1 MSTVDVRGLTFG
13 YGDEPVLRD
22 LDLHQEGGG
31 LLAVLG
37 PSGCG
42 KTTLLRLLAGFERPD
57 AGSIDLG
64 GTCVAGP
71 DGTLPPN
78 ARRIGFVPQEGAL
91 FPHLDVAANIGFAL
105 PRRHPGRRRRVEE
118 LLEVI
123 GLAGL
128 GSRQPRELSGG
139 QQQRVALARAL
150 AARPQLVLLDE
161 PFASLDPDTRRSLRD
176 SVREILLAEGATALL
191 VTHDREEALST
202 ADRVAVLLDGRVAQ
216 VGDPHAVYDA
226 PVDTR
231 VARLLGEV
239 NLLPVTRRD
248 GGTAHSALGGL
259 PVGSGTG
266 DEVLVRPEQMRLTS
280 EGIPAVVV
288 RSSFAGETTRVQVEI
303 ADGRRLLATL
313 VGARPVVGERVHL
326 AVRGPVHLIERWG
339 DRPRPSEGDLPT
351 RVA

>member
-22 LDLHQEGGG
+22 LDLHQGSGG
-31 LLAVLG
+31 LLAVIG

-42 KTTLLRLLAGFERPD
+42 KTTLLRLLAGFERPGT
-57 AGSIDLG
+57 GSIDLG

-71 DGTLPPN
+71 DGALPPH
-78 ARRIGFVPQEGAL
+78 ARRVGFVPQEGAL
-91 FPHLDVAANIGFAL
+91 FPHLDVAANVGFAL

-128 GSRQPRELSGG
+128 NSRQPRELSGG

-161 PFASLDPDTRRSLRD
+161 PFASLDPDTRRSVRD

-191 VTHDREEALST
+191 VTHDREEALSM
-202 ADRVAVLLDGRVAQ
+202 ADRVAVLLDGSVAQ
-216 VGDPHAVYDA
+216 VDDPHVVYDA
-226 PVDTR
+226 PVDSR

-239 NLLPVTRRD
+239 NLLPVTHRD
-248 GGTAHSALGGL
+248 GRTVRCGLGDL
-259 PVGSGTG
+259 PAASGAGS
-266 DEVLVRPEQMRLTS
+266 EVLVRPEQLHLAA

-288 RSSFAGETTRVQVEI
+288 RSSFAGEATRVQVEV
-303 ADGRRLLATL
+303 AEGLRLLATL
-313 VGARPVVGERVHL
+313 VGARPAVGERVHL
-326 AVRGPVHLIERWG
+326 AVGRPVHL
-339 DRPRPSEGDLPT
+339 L
-351 RVA
+351 

>member
-57 AGSIDLG
+57 DGSIDLG

-71 DGTLPPN
+71 EGTLPPN

-91 FPHLDVAANIGFAL
+91 FPHLDVAANVGFAL
-105 PRRHPGRRRRVEE
+105 PRRHPGRGRRVEE

-161 PFASLDPDTRRSLRD
+161 PFASLDPDTRRSIRD

-202 ADRVAVLLDGRVAQ
+202 ADRVAVLIDGSVAQ
-216 VGDPHAVYDA
+216 VEDPYAAYDA
-226 PVDTR
+226 PVDAR
-231 VARLLGEV
+231 VARLLGDV
-239 NLLPVTRRD
+239 NLLPVAHRD
-248 GGTAHSALGGL
+248 GSRVRCALGDL
-259 PVGSGTG
+259 PVASGAGSR
-266 DEVLVRPEQMRLTS
+266 VLVRPEQLLLVPD
-280 EGIPAVVV
+280 GIPAVVV
-288 RSSFAGETTRVQVEI
+288 RSAFAGETTRVLVEV
-303 ADGRRLLATL
+303 AGGLRVRATL
-313 VGARPVVGERVHL
+313 VGARPAVGDRIHL
-326 AVRGPVHLIERWG
+326 AVSRPVHL
-339 DRPRPSEGDLPT
+339 L
-351 RVA
+351 